1 MSLYIRSMYFY
12 AIRCETLSKKI
23 LMNLQFREDEEGTQ
37 HDDGDEDAEE
47 REKNRLDKLSQVR
60 CIFSL
65 STILM
70 DICFSVGCMMNLY
83 LSMAINKVEK
93 EEKKRHVYW
102 KPPYNLHRNS
112 LIK

>member
-23 LMNLQFREDEEGTQ
+23 LMNLQFREDEEGTR

-60 CIFSL
+60 CIFSFTYHL
-65 STILM
+65 N
-70 DICFSVGCMMNLY
+70 GY
-83 LSMAINKVEK
+83 LFLCWLHDEPVPING
-93 EEKKRHVYW
+93 Y
-102 KPPYNLHRNS
+102 
-112 LIK
+112 